1 MKNNK
6 IIIIICVIIIILSG
20 IVVYFKTN
28 YYKTE
33 EAMFELTQNINNYS
47 NLHVHTIE
55 TSDQYGILEI
65 DRYWKDNEF
74 NEKNSIN
81 NQNDY
86 VYINSDEKVYI
97 NVSEKDK
104 KIYIQENDDANSR
117 NIIYKSEN
125 FTGIFVVDINNINQD
140 YKYCGVENINNKE
153 CYKIFVKN
161 KSQNDETTLWIEK
174 KTGFVL
180 KQKSL
185 FDGELVTFENT
196 YEIGNVTDVD
206 IKKPNMQFYRDN
218 GEYEIINK

>member
-140 YKYCGVENINNKE
+140 YKYCGVENINDKE

-161 KSQNDETTLWIEK
+161 KSQNDEATLWIEK

-196 YEIGNVTDVD
+196 YEIGNVTDGD